1 MKLKQKKITNNK
13 EQPELSQ
20 AYLETLK
27 EIKDKVRASQ
37 IKAAVKVNQEL
48 VQLYWEIGTSISQKQ
63 KEEGWGA
70 KTIDRLGRD
79 LRSAFPKMKGFS
91 PRNLKYMLKFSL
103 EYPKREIVQQLV
115 AQIPWGHNL
124 ILMEKVKSQEERLW
138 YLNKVIENGW
148 SRSMLML
155 WIDSKLHM
163 REAKAITNFKTTLP
177 APQSDLAHQTLKD
190 PYLFDFL
197 SLRGNYD
204 EKELEEGL
212 VQHIQKFLL
221 ELGQGFAFVGKQ
233 YRLEIEGSEYFLDL
247 LFYHLDLR
255 CYFVIELKAID
266 FQPEH
271 TGKLNFYLSA
281 VDDLLKKPEDHPTIG
296 VLICKGKSKAKVE
309 YALRRVHSPI
319 SVASYETEIVKT
331 LPENLKSSL
340 PTVEEIEE
348 EINRG
353 LYEKT

>member
-1 MKLKQKKITNNK
+1 MKIKQEKIKNNK
-13 EQPELSQ
+13 EYPELSQ
-20 AYLETLK
+20 SYLEILK
-27 EIKDKVRASQ
+27 EIKEKVRVSQ
-37 IKAAVKVNQEL
+37 FQAAVKVNQEL
-48 VQLYWEIGTSISQKQ
+48 VQLYWEIGAAISNKQ

-70 KTIDRLGRD
+70 KIIDRLGGD

-91 PRNLKYMLKFSL
+91 QRNLKYMLKFSL
-103 EYPKREIVQQLV
+103 EYPRKEIVQQLV

-124 ILMEKVKSQEERLW
+124 ILMERVQNQEERVW
-138 YLNKVIENGW
+138 YIKKIIENGW
-148 SRSMLML
+148 SRNTLAH

-163 REAKAITNFKTTLP
+163 REGKAVTNFKVTLP

-197 SLRGNYD
+197 TLREGYD
-204 EKELEEGL
+204 ERELEEGL

-221 ELGQGFAFVGKQ
+221 ELGQGFAFVGRQ
-233 YRLEIEGSEYFLDL
+233 YRLEVEESEYFLDL

-255 CYFVIELKAID
+255 CYFVIELKATD
-266 FQPEH
+266 FQPEYA
-271 TGKLNFYLSA
+271 GKLNFYLSA
-281 VDDLLKKPEDHPTIG
+281 VDDLLKKSDDQPTIG
-296 VLICKGKSKAKVE
+296 ILICKGRSKAKVE

-319 SVASYETEIVKT
+319 SIATYEAEIVKS

-340 PTVEEIEE
+340 PSVEEIEA

-353 LYEKT
+353 TYEKS